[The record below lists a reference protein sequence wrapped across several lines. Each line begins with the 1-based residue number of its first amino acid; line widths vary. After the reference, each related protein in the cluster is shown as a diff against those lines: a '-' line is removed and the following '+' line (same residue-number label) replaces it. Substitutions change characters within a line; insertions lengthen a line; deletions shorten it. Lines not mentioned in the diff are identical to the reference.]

1 MSGAVAAVI
10 PARLGSTRLPKKP
23 LLRETGKFLIQHVVE
38 RVQRARRID
47 RVIVATDAPEI
58 RDAVASFGGEAWMTS
73 ADHPTGTDRIAEV
86 VRALDAEY
94 ILNVQGDEP
103 EIDPNDL
110 DSLALALIESG
121 AEMATL
127 AAPFDSLE
135 RFRDRNAVKVVV
147 DREGNALYFSRSQIP
162 WCDPTAT
169 EIPGM
174 ARKHV
179 GVYGFRRAT
188 LLRFASLPPCAIE
201 QSERLE
207 QLRALHHRIAIRVVD
222 ITREP
227 IGIDT
232 PDDYRRFV
240 ERHRAMRTAP

>member
-1 MSGAVAAVI
+1 LSGAVAAVI

-38 RVQRARRID
+38 RVQRARTID

-58 RDAVASFGGEAWMTS
+58 HDAVTSFGAEAWMTS
-73 ADHPTGTDRIAEV
+73 KDHPTGTDRIAEV
-86 VRALDAEY
+86 VRSLDAEY

-110 DSLALALIESG
+110 DSLASALIESG

-127 AAPFDSLE
+127 AAPFDDLE

-162 WCDPTAT
+162 WCDPTT
-169 EIPGM
+169 NEIPSA

-188 LLRFASLPPCAIE
+188 LLRFASLPPCEIE

-240 ERHRAMRTAP
+240 ERHGAMRTAP